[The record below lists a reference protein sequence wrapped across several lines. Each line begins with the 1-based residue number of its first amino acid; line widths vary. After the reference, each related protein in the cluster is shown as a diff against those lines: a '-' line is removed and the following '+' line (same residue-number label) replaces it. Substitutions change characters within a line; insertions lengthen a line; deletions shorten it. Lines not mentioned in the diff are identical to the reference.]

1 MTGEE
6 KKDIYLND
14 FKRKNRP
21 REIGWPNAEGYGI
34 EIVEL
39 LRTKEGLT
47 YEEAYASLQ
56 YAYNLL
62 EYHSNFLKVQR

>member
-1 MTGEE
+1 MTEEE
-6 KKDIYLND
+6 KKNVYLED
-14 FKRKNRP
+14 FRRKNRP
-21 REIGWPNAEGYGI
+21 RELGWANADEYGI
-34 EIVEL
+34 EIVAL

-62 EYHSNFLKVQR
+62 EYHSNFLKLQ